1 MVQIVEEEE
10 LDGCGG
16 KDPDYQ
22 EDGGDVVGEEVEDL
36 TIPDIVLLHR
46 IYYYYE
52 VEDLA
57 GQQRRRQVVDQVNG
71 PHIGVGH

>member
-22 EDGGDVVGEEVEDL
+22 EDGGDVVREEVEDL
-36 TIPDIVLLHR
+36 TIPDIVSLHR
-46 IYYYYE
+46 I
-52 VEDLA
+52 
-57 GQQRRRQVVDQVNG
+57 QVTDQVNG
-71 PHIGVGH
+71 PHISVCH